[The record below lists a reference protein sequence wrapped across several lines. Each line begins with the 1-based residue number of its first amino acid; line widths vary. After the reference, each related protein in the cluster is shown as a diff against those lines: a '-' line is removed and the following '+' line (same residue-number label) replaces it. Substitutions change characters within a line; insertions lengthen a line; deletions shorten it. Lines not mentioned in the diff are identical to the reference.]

1 VGPGIS
7 PLDEELEL
15 TGSGYSPWLEECLV
29 RLGTWL
35 PFEQVPEALGFLAR
49 VTVSAETA
57 RRLTEAAGAA
67 QVAVDAAEVERL
79 ERENPA
85 SPAGPAVLQVSV
97 DGAMVPLVGGDW
109 AEVKTVALGRV
120 EQAATPAGPRFVRTT
135 ELSYF
140 SRLATAEELR
150 RAAWPELYRR
160 GIETA
165 GEVCAV
171 MDGAEWL
178 PGFVRPFRADALW
191 ILDFPHAAEYVS
203 AAAQAVFGAGTAAT
217 SEWLGVQLH
226 ELKHGAPERVL
237 AAVAALPVERAAL
250 PAEAAVQRATTLT
263 YLSKRRAQIRYAD
276 FRAAGYPIG
285 SGIVESANKL
295 VVEARLKGSGMR
307 WARPHVNPLVALRS
321 VACSDRWA
329 AAWPP
334 ILAHLRR
341 QARDR
346 AAARRAARPAPPPRI
361 SPTAPLAPLPATP
374 RPIPPPGPALPPPPP
389 RPKTIVNGR
398 PTRDHPWKRTPACS
412 PRSA

>member
-1 VGPGIS
+1 
-7 PLDEELEL
+7 
-15 TGSGYSPWLEECLV
+15 
-29 RLGTWL
+29 
-35 PFEQVPEALGFLAR
+35 VPEALGFLAR
-49 VTVSAETA
+49 VKVSAETA

-97 DGAMVPLVGGDW
+97 DGAMVPLVGGEW
-109 AEVKTVALGRV
+109 AEVRTVALGRV
-120 EQAATPAGPRFVRTT
+120 LRADTAAGPRFARTT

-165 GEVCAV
+165 GDVCAV

-178 PGFVRPFRADALW
+178 PGFLRVFRPDALW

-217 SEWLGVQLH
+217 SEWLGAQLH
-226 ELKHGAPERVL
+226 ELKHGDPERVL

-250 PAEAAVQRATTLT
+250 PAEAAAQRATTLT
-263 YLSKRRAQIRYAD
+263 YLGKRRAQICYAA

-307 WARPHVNPLVALRS
+307 WARHNVNPLVALRS

-329 AAWPP
+329 EAWPA
-334 ILAHLRR
+334 IIARLRR

-346 AAARRAARPAPPPRI
+346 AAARQAAR
-361 SPTAPLAPLPATP
+361 
-374 RPIPPPGPALPPPPP
+374 PPPPP
-389 RPKTIVNGR
+389 HG
-398 PTRDHPWKRTPACS
+398 
-412 PRSA
+412 

>member
-1 VGPGIS
+1 
-7 PLDEELEL
+7 
-15 TGSGYSPWLEECLV
+15 
-29 RLGTWL
+29 
-35 PFEQVPEALGFLAR
+35 VPEALGFLAR
-49 VTVSAETA
+49 VKVSAETA

-97 DGAMVPLVGGDW
+97 DGAMVPLVGGEW
-109 AEVKTVALGRV
+109 AEVRTVALGRV
-120 EQAATPAGPRFVRTT
+120 LRADTAAGPRFARTT

-165 GEVCAV
+165 GDVCAV

-178 PGFVRPFRADALW
+178 PGFLRVFRPDALW

-217 SEWLGVQLH
+217 SEWLGAQLH
-226 ELKHGAPERVL
+226 ELKHGDPERVL

-250 PAEAAVQRATTLT
+250 PAEAAAQRATTLT
-263 YLSKRRAQIRYAD
+263 YLGKRRAQICYAA

-307 WARPHVNPLVALRS
+307 WARHNVNPLVALRS

-329 AAWPP
+329 EAWPA
-334 ILAHLRR
+334 IIARLRR

-346 AAARRAARPAPPPRI
+346 AAARQAARPAPPPRI
-361 SPTAPLAPLPATP
+361 SPAIPLTPLPT
-374 RPIPPPGPALPPPPP
+374 PPPAPPPPAPALAPPPP

-398 PTRDHPWKRTPACS
+398 PTAGHPWKRAPACS